1 MYIGVHVSFHLVFL
15 DIYPGV
21 EVMDP
26 MVALFLVFVRK
37 SHTIFYGGYTKSLL

>member
-1 MYIGVHVSFHLVFL
+1 MYIVVHVSFHLGFL

-26 MVALFLVFVRK
+26 IVALFLVFVRK
-37 SHTIFYGGYTKSLL
+37 FHTIFYGGYTKSLL